1 MLTGSDGP
9 HQNVLKLRPP
19 LVLGEN
25 DADAFMAALDGIL
38 DEDAVG
44 RAELAGSAV
53 VD

>member
-19 LVLGEN
+19 LVLKEN
-25 DADAFMAALDGIL
+25 DADVFMAALDDIH
-38 DEDAVG
+38 EDAMG
-44 RAELAGSAV
+44 RAELAERPL